1 MISVLLPCYRE
12 MRHGYLPA
20 IAQNLA
26 TQDGAKEIIAVVT
39 PSEDDTE
46 SFLQQQPQIR
56 VIVDPTATNRA
67 QRFNRAIAA
76 SRGEVILL
84 HHPATLLPATT
95 ALGQIAAA
103 LTDPRVL
110 WGGFRHRFD
119 DDHWLLRFTSWYS
132 NHGRGRW
139 GRILYFD
146 HCPFVR
152 RDLLQKLGGVPDLD
166 IFEDTALSDRLAYYA
181 PPHLLPGTVTTSAR
195 RFRQRG
201 IYRHALLN
209 QGLKLAY
216 RLGVRPQTLN
226 RWYERSAPITVS
238 HWPKPTVNRWQK

>member
-1 MISVLLPCYRE
+1 MISIVLPCYRE
-12 MRHGYLPA
+12 MRHGYLAA

-26 TQDGAKEIIAVVT
+26 TQRGAKEIITVVT
-39 PSEDDTE
+39 PSEDGTAA
-46 SFLQQQPQIR
+46 FWQNQPQVQ
-56 VIVDPTATNRA
+56 VILDPTATNRA

-76 SRGEVILL
+76 SQGDVLLL
-84 HHPATLLPATT
+84 HHPATLLPPTT
-95 ALGQIAAA
+95 ALEQICTA
-103 LTDPRVL
+103 LANPQVQ

-119 DDHWLLRFTSWYS
+119 YDHWLLRFTSWYS
-132 NHGRGRW
+132 NHGRRRW

-152 RDLLQKLGGVPDLD
+152 RDLLSTIGGIPDLD
-166 IFEDTALSDRLAYYA
+166 IFEDTALSDRLARHS

-209 QGLKLAY
+209 QGLKVAY
-216 RLGVRPQTLN
+216 RLGVPPQTLN
-226 RWYERSAPITVS
+226 AWYERTAPITVS
-238 HWPKPTVNRWQK
+238 RWNEPP